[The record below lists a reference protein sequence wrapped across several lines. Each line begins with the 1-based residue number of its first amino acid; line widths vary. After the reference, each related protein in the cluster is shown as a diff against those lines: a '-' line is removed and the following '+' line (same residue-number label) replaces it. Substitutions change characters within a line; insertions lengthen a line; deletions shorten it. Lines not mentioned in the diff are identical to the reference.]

1 MPHDKLQHLI
11 DSLQNAGYSCV
22 GPQVRDGAIVYDVLT
37 RAEQLPWGMRDHQEP
52 GGYRLEQIPERKAFA
67 FANGL
72 KE

>member
-1 MPHDKLQHLI
+1 M
-11 DSLQNAGYSCV
+11 
-22 GPQVRDGAIVYDVLT
+22 RDGAIVYDVLT